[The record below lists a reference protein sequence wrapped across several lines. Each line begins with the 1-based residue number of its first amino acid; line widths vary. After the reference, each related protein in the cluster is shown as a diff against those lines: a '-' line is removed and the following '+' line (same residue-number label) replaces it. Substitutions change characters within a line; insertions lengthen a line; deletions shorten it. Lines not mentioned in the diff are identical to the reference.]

1 MISQNGDWTEACYQ
15 SSLAG
20 GSGWQLNLGELMP
33 NNFHIFSMQ
42 RRIPIKKIQL
52 HFLIIQIYL
61 FIYSESFL
69 NIRHFWKQVVYTY
82 KIRWLCIQRN
92 RDNEHSD
99 IVLNIDDTKKEMS
112 QRNFF
117 QWSISWHLSDT
128 HSLLHE
134 NSFWTDYQIP
144 GIPRHILENAVWIS
158 ASKSSIRR
166 FVITERAPSRAFSW
180 LKPATTAFTFN
191 V

>member
-82 KIRWLCIQRN
+82 KIYVYKETDTMN
-92 RDNEHSD
+92 
-99 IVLNIDDTKKEMS
+99 IVTLSWISMTLKRKCP

-158 ASKSSIRR
+158 ASKKVNPKVCNLPLSHLRQRPWGQCPFSI
-166 FVITERAPSRAFSW
+166 VS
-180 LKPATTAFTFN
+180 
-191 V
+191 

>member
-1 MISQNGDWTEACYQ
+1 MSKVHLKLAVTLLPPTRASYAPSVFEAQKCGHGSRNGLDTWWSVISQNGDWTEACYQ

-69 NIRHFWKQVVYTY
+69 NIRHFWKQVV
-82 KIRWLCIQRN
+82 
-92 RDNEHSD
+92 S
-99 IVLNIDDTKKEMS
+99 
-112 QRNFF
+112 
-117 QWSISWHLSDT
+117 SISIYTGAANEPSARFSQSRRR
-128 HSLLHE
+128 SLL
-134 NSFWTDYQIP
+134 
-144 GIPRHILENAVWIS
+144 
-158 ASKSSIRR
+158 SSS
-166 FVITERAPSRAFSW
+166 TW
-180 LKPATTAFTFN
+180 K
-191 V
+191 

>member
-69 NIRHFWKQVVYTY
+69 NIRHFWKQVVCTY
-82 KIRWLCIQRN
+82 YINMYVDCVYKET
-92 RDNEHSD
+92 DTMD
-99 IVLNIDDTKKEMS
+99 IVTLS
-112 QRNFF
+112 
-117 QWSISWHLSDT
+117 WISMTLKRKCPK
-128 HSLLHE
+128 E
-134 NSFWTDYQIP
+134 NSFNGRYHDIYPILTLCSMKIVFGRIIKYQEYLSTFWKMLSGWNTFSHFLPAPPRIP
-144 GIPRHILENAVWIS
+144 S
-158 ASKSSIRR
+158 
-166 FVITERAPSRAFSW
+166 
-180 LKPATTAFTFN
+180 
-191 V
+191 

>member
-1 MISQNGDWTEACYQ
+1 MWSWHQKWVRYMVISDQ
-15 SSLAG
+15 SEWRLDRGLLSIKSGRG

-99 IVLNIDDTKKEMS
+99 IVLNIDDSKKEM
-112 QRNFF
+112 FPKKF
-117 QWSISWHLSDT
+117 LSMVNIMT
-128 HSLLHE
+128 FIRYSL
-134 NSFWTDYQIP
+134 F
-144 GIPRHILENAVWIS
+144 
-158 ASKSSIRR
+158 
-166 FVITERAPSRAFSW
+166 APW
-180 LKPATTAFTFN
+180 K
-191 V
+191 